1 MKDISEI
8 RVLIV
13 AVADSDWVTTT
24 TAALDGVMPY
34 EVCSD
39 PQAAAELV
47 ARADVCLIHAHGCD
61 PLVVAAHVWNVDAHM
76 SIVLAA
82 DEVDDDTRSAA
93 VEAGVAFV
101 TRATPDPAEL
111 RTVLQMACLQNR
123 TGSPELLRGMCR
135 AMCKLSSVVASASD
149 KGFIEAVVG
158 EIRAL
163 FQADVVS
170 VQLVGADGH
179 LRVVGHTGLPDEAVR
194 EPRRGGISER
204 VLRSGQ
210 AQITLRA
217 VRREEALP
225 PPRVEISASICVPI
239 LASRMAGGPQA
250 RGVVNIART
259 RPRSIFTP
267 RDLEVAQSIAGL
279 ISDALSGIEARQHSA
294 ALEQRMAA
302 VERLSTVGELA
313 AGIAHEVANP
323 VAAVRA
329 NFDAIIRYVTEIAP
343 ALREVEELRPE
354 LADVLDDLPS
364 LLCETWE
371 GLSRADDV
379 VRQVKALV
387 RQNGPA
393 RSDER
398 VPLRCVARSTLRLL
412 GSRLPS
418 VDVDLHDDAIVLGSH
433 VELSQV
439 LVNLLVNAAD
449 ACEERR
455 QAEASGSYVPVVRV
469 TTQRR
474 GDQVVLIVE
483 DNGAGIPESALGRIF
498 MPLYTTKTN
507 ERGTGL
513 GLSIVRR
520 LVDRHSGVVRVASE
534 VGVGTRFTIAFPV
547 APAPVEGENAHQHP
561 TVCAPAERR
570 AI

>member
-1 MKDISEI
+1 MKDISDV

-13 AVADSDWVTTT
+13 AVTDSDWVSRTI
-24 TAALDGVMPY
+24 ASLGGVMSY
-34 EVCSD
+34 EVCFD
-39 PQAAAELV
+39 PQAAPELV

-61 PLVVAAHVWNVDAHM
+61 PLVVAAHVWNVAAHM
-76 SIVLAA
+76 SVVLAA

-111 RTVLQMACLQNR
+111 RTVLHMACLQNR

-135 AMCKLSSVVASASD
+135 AMCKLSSVVAVASD
-149 KGFIEAVVG
+149 KGFIEDVVG

-163 FQADVVS
+163 FQAEVVS
-170 VQLVGADGH
+170 VQLVDGDGR
-179 LRVVGHTGLPDEAVR
+179 LRVVGHTGLPDEALKD
-194 EPRRGGISER
+194 PRRGGISER
-204 VLRSGQ
+204 VLQSGR
-210 AQITLRA
+210 ARITLRS
-217 VRREEALP
+217 VRRDDAVP
-225 PPRVEISASICVPI
+225 PPRVEISASMCVPI
-239 LASRMAGGPQA
+239 GSRTAGGPQA

-279 ISDALSGIEARQHSA
+279 ISDALNGIEARQHSA

-329 NFDAIIRYVTEIAP
+329 NFDAVIRYVTEIAP
-343 ALREVEELRPE
+343 ALREAEELHPE

-379 VRQVKALV
+379 VRHVKALV

-398 VPLRCVARSTLRLL
+398 VLLRCVVRSTLRLL
-412 GSRLPS
+412 GSRLPR

-455 QAEASGSYVPVVRV
+455 QAEASETYVPVVRV

-474 GDQVVLIVE
+474 GDDVVLSVE
-483 DNGAGIPESALGRIF
+483 DNGVGIPESALGRIF
-498 MPLYTTKTN
+498 MPLYTTKTS

-534 VGVGTRFTIAFPV
+534 VGVGTRLTITFPV
-547 APAPVEGENAHQHP
+547 APAVEGETAQP
-561 TVCAPAERR
+561 PSPACGPAERR
-570 AI
+570 AV